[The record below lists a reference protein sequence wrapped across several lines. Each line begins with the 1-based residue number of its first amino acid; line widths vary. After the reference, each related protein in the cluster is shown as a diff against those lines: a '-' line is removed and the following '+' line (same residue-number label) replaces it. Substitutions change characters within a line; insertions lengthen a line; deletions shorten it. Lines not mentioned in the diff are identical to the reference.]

1 MAALDPH
8 LMSIFEAIVDDYDGQ
23 PPERRERLWHVRTF
37 GEEGSNEWDSNQP
50 RVSRDD
56 LDDLHDA
63 GLIDVDYNSSGD
75 YLVKPTREG
84 RSSLREV
91 RREQTL
97 LERSDPVDLTWA
109 AVRPVLHAAVDE
121 WTERGAPRSGY
132 VVLRA
137 IARRLDRDS
146 DELALIRAVQQ
157 LAERDWLE
165 IEYEAENEIIVRPT
179 SRGISAMRGWPSEDG
194 EVAAE
199 RLLSALDDLAQSELD
214 ATSRTWAA
222 RARDT
227 LMEVGTKTLA
237 EVVSKSVGT
246 AV

>member
-146 DELALIRAVQQ
+146 DELPRIARAVLPRNAVATHARLGAPGLGQG
-157 LAERDWLE
+157 R
-165 IEYEAENEIIVRPT
+165 RPAHRRPDRHPRRHRHEPGGT
-179 SRGISAMRGWPSEDG
+179 GARRAASAAMSTGTLQPGLR
-194 EVAAE
+194 
-199 RLLSALDDLAQSELD
+199 RQD
-214 ATSRTWAA
+214 AR
-222 RARDT
+222 
-227 LMEVGTKTLA
+227 
-237 EVVSKSVGT
+237 
-246 AV
+246 